1 MKHPVSK
8 GKEKVKKKKETKHR
22 LKGNKASTQENADS
36 SRYPSKVIDPI
47 SRRSTCIGR
56 FAECRAARGVGLT
69 GQIGHVDIGNC
80 FFSTMPLLST
90 RCTLIKRGGT

>member
-1 MKHPVSK
+1 MPNLGSD
-8 GKEKVKKKKETKHR
+8 
-22 LKGNKASTQENADS
+22 ADS

-69 GQIGHVDIGNC
+69 GQIGHVLM
-80 FFSTMPLLST
+80 STSEIASSVPCHALAIDSLHIDKMWWH
-90 RCTLIKRGGT
+90 LINVVAPILGSKVLVCILCLG